1 MIVIVI
7 AIIKHNINLSLFCFE
22 LVVIVPRFACSALA
36 FTFLDETNER
46 VLKTKL
52 SKTTA

>member
-7 AIIKHNINLSLFCFE
+7 AIIKHNINLSVSAE
-22 LVVIVPRFACSALA
+22 LVIVPRFACSALA
-36 FTFLDETNER
+36 FSFLDETNER

>member
-7 AIIKHNINLSLFCFE
+7 AIIKHNINLCLE
-22 LVVIVPRFACSALA
+22 LVIVPRFACSALA
-36 FTFLDETNER
+36 FSFLDEMNER